1 MELNKTTM
9 KECWMNVRPKWS
21 DHGWRE
27 IVPRATLQYKLKELM
42 FDFNDPIESLEWRRN
57 F

>member
-1 MELNKTTM
+1 M

-42 FDFNDPIESLEWRRN
+42 FDFNDLIESLEWRRN